1 MGTGAPS
8 FVFTS
13 TYKLLLPLPLVPI
26 EPDQKTGSQTCKNG
40 DHIRSEVIHS
50 ITPLLSPD
58 YGNGNRGDYTTK
70 ALKTLSKRV
79 VHFYK
84 SY

>member
-50 ITPLLSPD
+50 ITPFCHQIMGMATEGIIPQ
-58 YGNGNRGDYTTK
+58 R
-70 ALKTLSKRV
+70 
-79 VHFYK
+79 H
-84 SY
+84 